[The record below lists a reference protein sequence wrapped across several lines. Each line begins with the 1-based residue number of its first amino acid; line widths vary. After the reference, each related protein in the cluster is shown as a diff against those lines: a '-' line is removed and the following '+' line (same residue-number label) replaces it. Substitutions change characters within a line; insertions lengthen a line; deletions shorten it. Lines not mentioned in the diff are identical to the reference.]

1 MQALLF
7 ILNTLLTLIVV
18 AYLLRVLMPMVR
30 ADFRNPIGQAVLT
43 LTNPLVLP
51 LRRILPASKKSRLD
65 AAAVVAL
72 VIVQLAGTALLRTVA
87 GAAFSPLNILI
98 AGLLDLAGTILQFY
112 FVAILIYALLSWFQT
127 SGYNPAHQILS
138 RICEPVLAPVRRVI
152 PPLGGL
158 DLSALFVLIVLQA
171 LQIMLR

>member
-51 LRRILPASKKSRLD
+51 LRRILPASKKSRS
-65 AAAVVAL
+65 A
-72 VIVQLAGTALLRTVA
+72 
-87 GAAFSPLNILI
+87 S
-98 AGLLDLAGTILQFY
+98 AGLYSKLGPSDSG
-112 FVAILIYALLSWFQT
+112 ALSKT
-127 SGYNPAHQILS
+127 SHHGISPRFCAL
-138 RICEPVLAPVRRVI
+138 
-152 PPLGGL
+152 PP
-158 DLSALFVLIVLQA
+158 
-171 LQIMLR
+171 